1 MWVGGHVERLA
12 KYAMRIQ
19 DQLDHVN
26 VHSFNNFKMR
36 IGLNVGPVVAGVIG
50 ARKPQ
55 FDIWGNTVNVASRME
70 SSGAEAKIQVT
81 GEVKKALEPAGYTF
95 ETRGTGDIKGK
106 GKMETFWLLG
116 PRPAKRVINSTD
128 IDHRSCQDDS

>member
-1 MWVGGHVERLA
+1 MERLA

-95 ETRGTGDIKGK
+95 ETRGTVDIKGK